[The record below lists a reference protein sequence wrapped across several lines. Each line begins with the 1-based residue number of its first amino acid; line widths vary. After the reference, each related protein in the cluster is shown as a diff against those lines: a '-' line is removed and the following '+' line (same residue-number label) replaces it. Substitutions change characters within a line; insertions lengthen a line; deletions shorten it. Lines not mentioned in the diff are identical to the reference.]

1 MAELVKTRPR
11 RRTATRFPTFFQDW
25 MSDLMTPA
33 WADEA
38 EPASTMWAPRLDFM
52 ETDGAYEMQVDL
64 PGLTKDD
71 ISIDVDE
78 RRLVVHGQREET
90 TRDEEANMLR
100 LERRFGRFYR
110 SLALPE
116 AAEPHRAEATFHDG
130 VLTVRIPKSETKKP
144 TKISIQ

>member
-25 MSDLMTPA
+25 MNDLMTPA

-71 ISIDVDE
+71 ISIHVD
-78 RRLVVHGQREET
+78 
-90 TRDEEANMLR
+90 
-100 LERRFGRFYR
+100 ERRFGRFYR
-110 SLALPE
+110 SLALPD